1 MAKDIGNDNNLSAE
15 EHPSIKI
22 IKENKKEI
30 PKLIFHEIENDFVS
44 KQINKANSKKATG
57 RDGISAKLLKFAKP
71 AIVKPI
77 TNLIN
82 KSINNSIFPEKLKEA
97 QVVPL
102 FKKNNSLDKCN
113 YRPVIILPT
122 ISKFYERA
130 IYEQTVTFFDKVFH
144 PSLSAY
150 RSGYGCQT
158 ALLKIIED

>member
-44 KQINKANSKKATG
+44 KHINKANSKKATG

-82 KSINNSIFPEKLKEA
+82 KSTNNSIFSRKIKRSPSCTTIQEK
-97 QVVPL
+97 
-102 FKKNNSLDKCN
+102 
-113 YRPVIILPT
+113 
-122 ISKFYERA
+122 
-130 IYEQTVTFFDKVFH
+130 
-144 PSLSAY
+144 
-150 RSGYGCQT
+150 
-158 ALLKIIED
+158 

>member
-1 MAKDIGNDNNLSAE
+1 MLQPTIKPFLTNKGSNITKDIILEDNNKIINDQLQVANNFNNFFINVAKDIGNDNNLSVE

-44 KQINKANSKKATG
+44 KQINKANEKKATR

-82 KSINNSIFPEKLKEA
+82 KSINNSIFPDKLKEA

-102 FKKNNSLDKCN
+102 FKKK
-113 YRPVIILPT
+113 
-122 ISKFYERA
+122 
-130 IYEQTVTFFDKVFH
+130 
-144 PSLSAY
+144 
-150 RSGYGCQT
+150 
-158 ALLKIIED
+158 